1 MSEAAGGELTSV
13 LVIALVAALAP
24 LVADRLG
31 RWLLVPSTVLEIGLG
46 ILVGPAVLELVR
58 TGPVV
63 DAVASFGLVLLF
75 FLAGYEIEFARIRGG
90 PLRRALGSW
99 AGSLLLGLAAGGL
112 LAVLLGGGGQA
123 ALVLGL
129 ALATTALG
137 TILPIVRDARLLP
150 TRFGARLM
158 AVGAVGEFGPIIMV
172 ALLLSG
178 ERPAHATA
186 VLLAFGAV
194 AVGAAAVAMRPRS
207 ELLSRMLTVTLGT
220 SVQFAVRLSVLVVL
234 AMVWLATELHLD
246 LVLGAFAAGVVMKLV
261 LASISRQEAR
271 VVESKLEGIGFGMLI
286 PFFFVVTGVRFD
298 LAGLLGS
305 PAALALLPV
314 GLVGFLL
321 VRGVPVALAFRR
333 ELPRRELA
341 GLALYAATALPLVVV
356 VADIGVTNGWLSS
369 ATAAGLVGAAMLSVL
384 TFPLAAQRLL
394 AAERSEGRPDPA
406 ARRVR

>member
-1 MSEAAGGELTSV
+1 MAGGELTSV
-13 LVIALVAALAP
+13 VVIALVAALAP

-46 ILVGPAVLELVR
+46 ILVGPAVFELVR

-63 DAVASFGLVLLF
+63 DAVASFGLALLF

-90 PLRRALGSW
+90 PVHRALGSW

-112 LAVLLGGGGQA
+112 LAILLGGGGQA
-123 ALVLGL
+123 GLVFGL

-186 VLLAFGAV
+186 VLLVFGAV
-194 AVGAAAVAMRPRS
+194 AVGAAGLAMRPRS
-207 ELLSRMLTVTLGT
+207 ELLARLLTVTLGT

-271 VVESKLEGIGFGMLI
+271 VVESKLEGIGFGMVV
-286 PFFFVVTGVRFD
+286 PFFFVTTGVRFD

-356 VADIGVTNGWLSS
+356 VTDIGVSNGWLSS
-369 ATAAGLVGAAMLSVL
+369 ATAAGLVGAALLSVL

-394 AAERSEGRPDPA
+394 AAGPPQRHPEPA
-406 ARRVR
+406 TRRVR